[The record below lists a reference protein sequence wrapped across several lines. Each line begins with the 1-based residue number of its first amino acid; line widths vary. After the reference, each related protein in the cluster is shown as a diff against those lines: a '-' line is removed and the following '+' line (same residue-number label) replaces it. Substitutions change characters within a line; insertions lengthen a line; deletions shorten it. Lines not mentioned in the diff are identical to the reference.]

1 MIKSWLTF
9 VIFLFQIENID
20 FISKVR
26 YKNRIIYEVQVC
38 RKLLI
43 SINVTSGC
51 KYLFKEFFVDPW
63 ILAF

>member
-26 YKNRIIYEVQVC
+26 YKNRIIYEVFTGLQKIV
-38 RKLLI
+38 
-43 SINVTSGC
+43 N
-51 KYLFKEFFVDPW
+51 FD
-63 ILAF
+63 